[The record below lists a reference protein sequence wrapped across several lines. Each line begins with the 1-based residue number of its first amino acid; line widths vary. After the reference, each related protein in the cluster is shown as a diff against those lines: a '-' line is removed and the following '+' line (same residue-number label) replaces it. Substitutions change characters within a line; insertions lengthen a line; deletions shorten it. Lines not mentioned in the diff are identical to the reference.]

1 MAYVYLI
8 LTAPYLLL
16 WVLFLILRRDLR
28 KKLLFSS
35 IFASLLGISEI
46 LFIPEYW
53 APQFQTIPILKDLFL
68 ETILFTFFLGG
79 VVAIFYQILFNEK
92 KFNLRINP
100 LFTLIAP
107 LLFLS
112 YFFNPFGLN
121 IMVYV
126 YLSMYIGSLIV
137 MLFAGKIFSTKLFY
151 SALIN
156 TFFYALVYFTLW
168 YMFPELPSGYDFSKL
183 SGLLIGGIPLEE
195 FLWISSFS
203 LYLTPLYDI
212 WRNYFRRKDS
222 KL

>member
-1 MAYVYLI
+1 MTYVYLF

-16 WVLFLILRRDLR
+16 WFLFLVLRRDLR

-46 LFIPEYW
+46 LFVPEYW
-53 APQFQTIPILKDLFL
+53 DPQFQTIPILKELFL
-68 ETILFTFFLGG
+68 ESLLFTFFLGG
-79 VVAIFYQILFNEK
+79 VVATFYQVLFKEK
-92 KFNLRINP
+92 NFNLNMKP

-107 LLFLS
+107 ILFLA
-112 YFFNPFGLN
+112 YFFNPFNLN

-126 YLSMYIGSLIV
+126 YLSMYIGGLIV
-137 MLFAGKIFSTKLFY
+137 ISLSGKIFSVKLLY

-156 TFFYALVYFTLW
+156 TVFYALVYFTLW
-168 YMFPELPSGYDFSKL
+168 YIFPELPASYDFSKL
-183 SGLLIGGIPLEE
+183 SGLLIGGTPIEE

-203 LYLTPLYDI
+203 LYLTPVYDI
-212 WRNYFRRKDS
+212 WRSYFRKSDS